1 MKRVFL
7 LSIALCAVFTI
18 SAQNTVTVETD
29 ADDIVRLWDNSTA
42 KYSNDMSKDELL
54 KKKTKLYNTSSAELY
69 IFTPPK
75 EKATGYCM
83 VIYPGGGY
91 THLSIPLS
99 FPVWCRNN
107 GITAVVV
114 KYRLPNTGHADAM
127 LEDAIGAI
135 EYMRDNAE
143 KYNLDPKKV
152 GVYGNSAG
160 GHLAA
165 WVSNILEDEKK
176 PCFSILVYGAMVRDG
191 MFNRHSTNILLGGK
205 DVSASMAERYCT
217 PNLVTETTP
226 PTLLLLSD
234 NDLVVRSITS
244 TAYYKAL
251 KRYGVPASMHI
262 YPTGGHG
269 WSGKTKWE
277 YREQWLG
284 AVKDWIENL
293 EEYRNRTKNK

>member
-1 MKRVFL
+1 
-7 LSIALCAVFTI
+7 
-18 SAQNTVTVETD
+18 
-29 ADDIVRLWDNSTA
+29 
-42 KYSNDMSKDELL
+42 
-54 KKKTKLYNTSSAELY
+54 
-69 IFTPPK
+69 
-75 EKATGYCM
+75 
-83 VIYPGGGY
+83 
-91 THLSIPLS
+91 
-99 FPVWCRNN
+99 
-107 GITAVVV
+107 
-114 KYRLPNTGHADAM
+114 M

-205 DVSASMAERYCT
+205 DVSASMAETYCT

-234 NDLVVRSITS
+234 NDLVVRSTTS

-293 EEYRNRTKNK
+293 EEYRNRTKN